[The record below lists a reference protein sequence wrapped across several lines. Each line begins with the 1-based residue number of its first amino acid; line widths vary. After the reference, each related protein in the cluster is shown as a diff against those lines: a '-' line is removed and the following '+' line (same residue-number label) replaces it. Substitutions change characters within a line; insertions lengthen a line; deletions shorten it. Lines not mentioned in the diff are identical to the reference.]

1 MLDLVARKWSLI
13 ILWNRLNVYNWKTSH
28 FFRHLSDAWIS
39 LVYNKY
45 FFFVVKFIISRLIRR
60 YWNQLSR
67 LVSFSFQL
75 KFHTSKLIKLIWSR
89 VFFIN
94 IGMEVLDKWT
104 EVLISVAY
112 YERSRKKS
120 ERQNCSAKKHTLLIR
135 STYKQIEFH
144 ELWLSV

>member
-1 MLDLVARKWSLI
+1 MLKKVSTWNQAWNKVVDLCLI
-13 ILWNRLNVYNWKTSH
+13 WWRVNEAFNNIMKSSKCLQLENVPL
-28 FFRHLSDAWIS
+28 FCHLSDAWIS

-67 LVSFSFQL
+67 LISFSFQL

-94 IGMEVLDKWT
+94 IWKSWT
-104 EVLISVAY
+104 NELKCWFQWHIMKAL
-112 YERSRKKS
+112 EKKS
-120 ERQNCSAKKHTLLIR
+120 ERQNCSAKKNIL
-135 STYKQIEFH
+135 
-144 ELWLSV
+144 